1 MPKNKFQ
8 EVIFTIIM
16 VFVMVYAMICY
27 NIVLNTGT
35 MTNETFLLAF
45 HELTFM
51 GPIAF
56 ILDFFII
63 GGLAKKIAFGIVD
76 MRRDNPFHLVLAI
89 SAVSVAFMCPC
100 MSFAATELIKQAPAS
115 QIIPTWLQT
124 TAMNFPMAF
133 FWQIFYAGPF
143 VRFIFGK
150 LFPEKEKAAASAE
163 LKICNFDCSILYF
176 RMLLFL
182 CSYLYVT
189 VHSVLS
195 NVAKIHSRLPAAME
209 FWLVCLGILAYSC
222 QNTSRDSDV

>member
-100 MSFAATELIKQAPAS
+100 MSFAATVLIKHAPAI

-133 FWQIFYAGPF
+133 FWQLIYAGPI
-143 VRFIFGK
+143 VRFIFRHI
-150 LFPEKEKAAASAE
+150 FRENEAVQAVSASAE
-163 LKICNFDCSILYF
+163 
-176 RMLLFL
+176 
-182 CSYLYVT
+182 
-189 VHSVLS
+189 
-195 NVAKIHSRLPAAME
+195 
-209 FWLVCLGILAYSC
+209 
-222 QNTSRDSDV
+222 

>member
-100 MSFAATELIKQAPAS
+100 MSFCGNCADQTCTGKSDHSHMAPDNSNELSDGILLADFLCRT
-115 QIIPTWLQT
+115 I
-124 TAMNFPMAF
+124 
-133 FWQIFYAGPF
+133 
-143 VRFIFGK
+143 R
-150 LFPEKEKAAASAE
+150 
-163 LKICNFDCSILYF
+163 KIYF
-176 RMLLFL
+176 RKAFPGERKGSSFCRIKNM
-182 CSYLYVT
+182 
-189 VHSVLS
+189 
-195 NVAKIHSRLPAAME
+195 
-209 FWLVCLGILAYSC
+209 
-222 QNTSRDSDV
+222 

>member
-76 MRRDNPFHLVLAI
+76 MRRGIGGEGNC
-89 SAVSVAFMCPC
+89 SGNRWS
-100 MSFAATELIKQAPAS
+100 
-115 QIIPTWLQT
+115 
-124 TAMNFPMAF
+124 
-133 FWQIFYAGPF
+133 
-143 VRFIFGK
+143 GK
-150 LFPEKEKAAASAE
+150 ENRSPL
-163 LKICNFDCSILYF
+163 
-176 RMLLFL
+176 
-182 CSYLYVT
+182 
-189 VHSVLS
+189 
-195 NVAKIHSRLPAAME
+195 
-209 FWLVCLGILAYSC
+209 
-222 QNTSRDSDV
+222 

>member
-63 GGLAKKIAFGIVD
+63 GGLAKKIAFGVVD

-100 MSFAATELIKQAPAS
+100 MSFAATVLIKHAPAS

-150 LFPEKEKAAASAE
+150 LFPEKEKAAAKKKK
-163 LKICNFDCSILYF
+163 KICNFDCSILYF

-182 CSYLYVT
+182 CSYLHNINCTYFNT
-189 VHSVLS
+189 LLTNSV
-195 NVAKIHSRLPAAME
+195 I
-209 FWLVCLGILAYSC
+209 SC
-222 QNTSRDSDV
+222 NII

>member
-89 SAVSVAFMCPC
+89 SAVSVAFMCSHMAPDN
-100 MSFAATELIKQAPAS
+100 SNELSDGILLADFLCRT
-115 QIIPTWLQT
+115 I
-124 TAMNFPMAF
+124 
-133 FWQIFYAGPF
+133 
-143 VRFIFGK
+143 R
-150 LFPEKEKAAASAE
+150 
-163 LKICNFDCSILYF
+163 KIYF
-176 RMLLFL
+176 RKAFSGERKGSSFCRIKNM
-182 CSYLYVT
+182 
-189 VHSVLS
+189 
-195 NVAKIHSRLPAAME
+195 
-209 FWLVCLGILAYSC
+209 
-222 QNTSRDSDV
+222 